1 MDKSILPGMTRR
13 SFPWFTSKPKKR
25 AAAKPTTTKA
35 GSVDDDARARIE
47 RRKKMLKEAA
57 GD

>member
-1 MDKSILPGMTRR
+1 MDKSKLPGMTKR

-25 AAAKPTTTKA
+25 AAAKPTKA
-35 GSVDDDARARIE
+35 GSMDDDASARIK
-47 RRKKMLKEAA
+47 RRKKMLKEAM